1 MDHVDVDDCVTR
13 LGLQVFLV
21 GPLGHGLRDVNIQW
35 GEDVGHPSLV
45 NVRLNAAKNVSSILI
60 LFELILKTCMNITM
74 KSPLT

>member
-1 MDHVDVDDCVTR
+1 MDHVDIDDCIAR

-21 GPLGHGLRDVNIQW
+21 GPLGHGLCDVDIRR

-45 NVRLNAAKNVSSILI
+45 NVRLNAAKNVLSILI
-60 LFELILKTCMNITM
+60 LFELILKTCMNITT